1 MKHNGLDATIRSD
14 PFKQSTLVGVMS
26 DISDKKVFVTR
37 EHIIPEAITHL
48 KQFLDVGVWEAR
60 SAPPREVLLQKARE
74 SDGMITEITDLVDK
88 ELLAQA
94 PRLKVVANRAVG
106 MDNIDIDAATRH
118 GVLVSNTP
126 GVLHES
132 CADFTFGLMLSV
144 ARNITYGDRQ
154 IHAGEWKIFDQIPYL
169 GTDVHGATL
178 GIIGMGLI
186 GTAVARRA
194 RAFDMRVLYF
204 SRNRKPDV
212 EDQLGVEWKP
222 DMDSVLRE
230 SDFVSLHV
238 PLTSETEYLIG
249 RRELDLM
256 QPHSFLINTT
266 RGPTVD
272 AGALYEA
279 VKTGKI
285 KGAALDVT
293 DPEPIPFDDPLLTL
307 PNVVISPHI
316 ASASSSTIKKMGM
329 LTAQNVIGALSGTPM
344 PSCLNPEAAK
354 AL

>member
-1 MKHNGLDATIRSD
+1 MSEL
-14 PFKQSTLVGVMS
+14 ST
-26 DISDKKVFVTR
+26 KRVFVTR
-37 EHIIPEAITHL
+37 EHIIPEAIAHL
-48 KQFLDVGVWEAR
+48 RQFVEVEVWPER
-60 SAPPREVLLQKARE
+60 SAPPREVILRKALE
-74 SDGMITEITDLVDK
+74 SDGMITEMTDQVDK
-88 ELLAQA
+88 ELLDQA

-106 MDNIDIDAATRH
+106 MDNIDIGEATKH

-144 ARNITYGDRQ
+144 ARNIAFGDRR
-154 IHAGEWKIFDQIPYL
+154 IRAGEWKVFDQIPYL

-194 RAFDMRVLYF
+194 QAFDMRVLYH
-204 SRNRKPDV
+204 SRSRKPEV
-212 EDQLGVEWKP
+212 EDRLGVEWRP
-222 DMDSVLRE
+222 DMDGLLGE

-238 PLTSETEYLIG
+238 PLTADTERIIG

-272 AGALYEA
+272 PVALYEA

-285 KGAALDVT
+285 AGAALDVT
-293 DPEPIPFDDPLLTL
+293 DPEPIPIGDPLLTL

-316 ASASSSTIKKMGM
+316 ASASSSTVKKMGE
-329 LTAQNVIGALSGTPM
+329 LTVQNVVGALAGTAM
-344 PSCLNPEAAK
+344 PSCLNPKAA
-354 AL
+354 ANR

>member
-1 MKHNGLDATIRSD
+1 
-14 PFKQSTLVGVMS
+14 MS
-26 DISDKKVFVTR
+26 ENSDKKVFVTR
-37 EHIIPEAITHL
+37 EHIIPEAIAHL
-48 KQFLDVGVWEAR
+48 RQFFDVSVWEQR
-60 SAPPREVLLQKARE
+60 SAPPREVVLRKARE
-74 SDGMITEITDLVDK
+74 SDGMITEITDVIDK
-88 ELLAQA
+88 ELLDQA

-106 MDNIDIDAATRH
+106 MDNVDIAEATKH

-154 IHAGEWKIFDQIPYL
+154 IHAGKWKIFDQIPYL

-178 GIIGMGLI
+178 GIVGMGLI

-194 RAFDMRVLYF
+194 KAFDMRVIYF

-212 EDQLGVEWKP
+212 EHELGVEWRP
-222 DMDSVLRE
+222 DIDSVLRE
-230 SDFVSLHV
+230 ADFVSLHV
-238 PLTSETEYLIG
+238 PLTAETERLIG
-249 RRELDLM
+249 ERELGLM

-272 AGALYEA
+272 PGALYEA
-279 VKTGKI
+279 VKAGNI
-285 KGAALDVT
+285 AGAALDVT
-293 DPEPIPFDDPLLTL
+293 VPEPIPFYDPLLTL

-316 ASASSSTIKKMGM
+316 ASASSSTVKKMGM
-329 LTAQNVIGALSGTPM
+329 LTAQNVIGALSGTEM

-354 AL
+354 SP

>member
-1 MKHNGLDATIRSD
+1 
-14 PFKQSTLVGVMS
+14 MS
-26 DISDKKVFVTR
+26 EISDKKVFVTR
-37 EHIIPEAITHL
+37 EHIITDAIAHL
-48 KQFLDVGVWEAR
+48 EQVLDVEVWKER
-60 SAPPREVLLQKARE
+60 SAPPREVMLQKARE
-74 SDGMITEITDLVDK
+74 SDGMITEITDIVDK
-88 ELLAQA
+88 ELLDQA
-94 PRLKVVANRAVG
+94 PNLKVVANRAVG
-106 MDNIDIDAATRH
+106 MDNIDIGEATKH

-154 IHAGEWKIFDQIPYL
+154 IHAGEWKMFDQIPYL

-178 GIIGMGLI
+178 GIIGLGLI

-194 RAFDMRVLYF
+194 GAFDMRVIYY
-204 SRNRKPDV
+204 SRTRKPEV
-212 EDQLGVEWKP
+212 EEQLGVEWRP
-222 DMDSVLRE
+222 DIDAVLRE

-238 PLTSETEYLIG
+238 PLTAETERLIG
-249 RRELDLM
+249 ARELELM

-272 AGALYEA
+272 PAALYDA
-279 VKTGKI
+279 ASKGKI
-285 KGAALDVT
+285 AGAALDVT

-316 ASASSSTIKKMGM
+316 SSASSSTIRKMGM
-329 LTAQNVIGALSGTPM
+329 LTAENVIGALSGGEM
-344 PSCLNPEAAK
+344 PSCVNPEAARES
-354 AL
+354 